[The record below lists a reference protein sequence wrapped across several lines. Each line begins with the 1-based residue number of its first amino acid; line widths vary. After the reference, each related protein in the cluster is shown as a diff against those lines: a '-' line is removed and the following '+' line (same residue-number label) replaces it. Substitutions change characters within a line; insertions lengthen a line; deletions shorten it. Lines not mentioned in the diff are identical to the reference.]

1 MYPPLCRGEARAG
14 AHSKLVYIFTVKPS
28 LPNTD
33 SRLVPTKPN
42 GPPKGSW
49 EPDDHGAEGGTAR
62 GPRRPTSGTKAEDEG
77 SDRTPNSLLDPR
89 EPEWEGVVESRA
101 GLRGALCGRDLE
113 RTRREVLKHSDPQRA
128 TVPTIL
134 GPA

>member
-1 MYPPLCRGEARAG
+1 MGLREVHPGVPDVPPAEPRPRTKLMTEPQRACWIPG
-14 AHSKLVYIFTVKPS
+14 S
-28 LPNTD
+28 L
-33 SRLVPTKPN
+33 N
-42 GPPKGSW
+42 G
-49 EPDDHGAEGGTAR
+49 
-62 GPRRPTSGTKAEDEG
+62 
-77 SDRTPNSLLDPR
+77 
-89 EPEWEGVVESRA
+89 EGVVASRA